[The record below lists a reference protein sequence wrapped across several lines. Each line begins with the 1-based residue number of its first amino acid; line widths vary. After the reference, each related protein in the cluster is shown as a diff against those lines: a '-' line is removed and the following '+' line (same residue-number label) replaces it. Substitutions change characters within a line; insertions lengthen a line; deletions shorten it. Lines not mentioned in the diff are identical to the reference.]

1 MGQFL
6 QVNGDYNIKTADGG
20 TITLDTGPDI
30 GVVRVTGNLVV
41 DGDTLTVSAENLNV
55 QDNVIILNFGE
66 TGAGITLEYSGIQ
79 IDRGTLSQ
87 VSFLY
92 DEASDSWMLA
102 EGQTPGPFNY
112 TNSNLRLRKI
122 LTNPDTD
129 SGDLTLIGTGNG
141 VVKVIGTNN
150 YEQHI
155 TDDDDIPNKKYVDD
169 AIQSNPTFQ
178 IVRGDTRIISFDV
191 NNPLDPFLYFPPDI
205 GPYVDQP
212 LTSLIG
218 FVIDDQ
224 IVAEFYPNRVEMR
237 GLTIWNENRTELDYN
252 IDGVIDNPI
261 LPVPNSILIQATN
274 TDASI
279 KLEANGTGKIEIASD
294 IQLNYQTLGTP
305 AIVTESVV
313 VYSSPPDIG
322 TTGIYFVNTN
332 TNGEMI
338 SKNKALLFSMIF

>member
-1 MGQFL
+1 MGQVL
-6 QVNGDYNIKTADGG
+6 QVNSDYNIKTLEGG
-20 TITLDTGPDI
+20 TITLDTGPDV
-30 GVVRVTGNLVV
+30 GVVRVTGNLIV

-66 TGAGITLEYSGIQ
+66 TGAGITLGYSGIQ

-92 DEASDSWMLA
+92 DEAADSWMLA
-102 EGQTPGPFNY
+102 DGQVPGPFNY
-112 TNSNLRLRKI
+112 TNSNLRLRRI

-129 SGDLTLIGTGNG
+129 DGDLTLIGVGNG
-141 VVKVIGTNN
+141 VVKVTGTNN
-150 YEQHI
+150 YEQRV
-155 TDDDDIPNKKYVDD
+155 TEDDDIPNKKYVDD

-178 IVRGDTRIISFDV
+178 ILRGDTRVISFDV
-191 NNPLDPFLYFPPDI
+191 NNPLDPFLYFPPDV

-237 GLTIWNENRTELDYN
+237 GLTIWNETRTDLNDPN
-252 IDGVIDNPI
+252 
-261 LPVPNSILIQATN
+261 PVPNSILIQSTN

-294 IQLNYQTLGTP
+294 LQLNYQTLGIP
-305 AIVTESVV
+305 AIVAESVV
-313 VYSSPPDIG
+313 LYSSPPDIG
-322 TTGIYFVNTN
+322 TTGIYFVNTT

>member
-1 MGQFL
+1 MGQVL
-6 QVNGDYNIKTADGG
+6 QVNGDYNIKTLEGG
-20 TITLDTGPDI
+20 TLTLDTGPDI

-66 TGAGITLEYSGIQ
+66 TGAGITLDYSGIQ

-141 VVKVIGTNN
+141 VVKVTGTNN
-150 YEQHI
+150 YEQRI

-237 GLTIWNENRTELDYN
+237 GLTIWNETRTDLNDPN
-252 IDGVIDNPI
+252 
-261 LPVPNSILIQATN
+261 PVPNSILIQAIN

-279 KLEANGTGKIEIASD
+279 KLEANGTGKIEVASD
-294 IQLNYQTLGTP
+294 LQLNYQTLGIP
-305 AIVTESVV
+305 AIVAESVV
-313 VYSSPPDIG
+313 LYSSPPDIG

>member
-1 MGQFL
+1 MGQVL
-6 QVNGDYNIKTADGG
+6 QVNGDYNIKTLEGG
-20 TITLDTGPDI
+20 TITLDTGPDV
-30 GVVRVTGNLVV
+30 GVVRVTGNLIV

-66 TGAGITLEYSGIQ
+66 TGAGISLDYSGIQ
-79 IDRGTLSQ
+79 IDRGSLSQ

-102 EGQTPGPFNY
+102 DGQSPGPFNY
-112 TNSNLRLRKI
+112 TNSNLRLRRI
-122 LTNPDTD
+122 LTNSDTD
-129 SGDLTLIGTGNG
+129 DGDLTLIGNGNG
-141 VVKVIGTNN
+141 VVKVTGTNN
-150 YEQHI
+150 YEQRV

-178 IVRGDTRIISFDV
+178 ILRGDTRVISFDV
-191 NNPLDPFLYFPPDI
+191 NDPLDPFLNFPPDL
-205 GPYVDQP
+205 GPYVSQP
-212 LTSLIG
+212 LTSLIS
-218 FVIDDQ
+218 FVIDDL
-224 IVAEFYPNRVEMR
+224 IVAEFHPNRIEMK
-237 GLTIWNENRTELDYN
+237 GLTIWNERRTELDYN
-252 IDGVIDNPI
+252 LDGTIDNPLI
-261 LPVPNSILIQATN
+261 PVSDSILIQATN

-294 IQLNYQTLGTP
+294 VQLNYQTAGIP

-313 VYSSPPDIG
+313 LYSSPPDIG
-322 TTGIYFVNTN
+322 NTGIYFVNTN

>member
-1 MGQFL
+1 MGQVL
-6 QVNGDYNIKTADGG
+6 QVNGDYNIKTLEGG
-20 TITLDTGPDI
+20 TITLDTGPDVGI
-30 GVVRVTGNLVV
+30 VRVTGNLIV

-66 TGAGITLEYSGIQ
+66 TGAGITLGYSGIQ

-92 DEASDSWMLA
+92 DEAADSWMLA
-102 EGQTPGPFNY
+102 EGQVPGPFNY
-112 TNSNLRLRKI
+112 SNSNLRLRQI

-129 SGDLTLIGTGNG
+129 DGDLTLIGVGNG
-141 VVKVIGTNN
+141 VVKVTGTNN
-150 YEQHI
+150 YEQRV
-155 TDDDDIPNKKYVDD
+155 TEDDDIPNKKYVDD

-178 IVRGDTRIISFDV
+178 ILRGDTRVISFDL
-191 NNPLDPFLYFPPDI
+191 NSPLDPFLYFPPDI

-212 LTSLIG
+212 LSSLIG

-237 GLTIWNENRTELDYN
+237 GLTIWNEGRTDLNDPN
-252 IDGVIDNPI
+252 
-261 LPVPNSILIQATN
+261 PVPNSILIQATN

-279 KLEANGTGKIEIASD
+279 KLEANGTGKIEVASD
-294 IQLNYQTLGTP
+294 LQLNYQTLGIP

-313 VYSSPPDIG
+313 LYSSPPDIG
-322 TTGIYFVNTN
+322 TTGIYFVNTT